1 METTQRNLTREIK
14 IRMRKGEKRK
24 KNVFSDGFFYKK
36 KKKMFTGEMKK
47 ELQLLTCFTAFFM
60 IKPEKLS

>member
-1 METTQRNLTREIK
+1 
-14 IRMRKGEKRK
+14 MRKGEKRK